1 MTPADNAVVL
11 TVPAE
16 REMML
21 VVRLTTSGALARSGL
36 SVDVVSDVKLA
47 AEEACGCLMRTS
59 HCRSLRVSYWT
70 EDGYFCLRAEST
82 ACDCQEGGSLLS
94 DDEISV
100 IRCVLSSMTD
110 EVTLSFDDD
119 RLRAI
124 DMRKRLP
131 R

>member
-1 MTPADNAVVL
+1 MNPAENAVVL

-47 AEEACGCLMRTS
+47 AEEACGCLMRAS
-59 HCRSLRVSYWT
+59 RCRSLRVSYWT
-70 EDGYFCLRAEST
+70 EDDHFCLRAEMI
-82 ACDCQEGGSLLS
+82 ACDCEDCASLLS
-94 DDEISV
+94 DEELSV
-100 IRCVLSSMTD
+100 IRCVLSSMID
-110 EVTLSFDDD
+110 DVTLSFDDD

-124 DMRKRLP
+124 DMRQRLP